1 MIIVIAITFVIL
13 SYFMPNFSSLTTK
26 NHLTVLKSQVALIR
40 SSISNQKS
48 KNILLSNDA
57 ILSSLD
63 DASIDKKDEKL
74 FSKITDFSILS
85 TNSAEKKLGSWTKMS
100 SNSYAFYL
108 PQQTVLF
115 SLENESF
122 VCKSSVEICKEVE

>member
-1 MIIVIAITFVIL
+1 MILVIVITFALL
-13 SYFMPNFSSLTTK
+13 SYFMPNFSIFTTK
-26 NHLTVLKSQVALIR
+26 NHLTTLKSQVALIR

-48 KNILLSNDA
+48 KNILLANDN
-57 ILSSLD
+57 ILNSLD
-63 DASIDKKDEKL
+63 DASVDKKDEKL

-85 TNSAEKKLGSWTKMS
+85 TNSVEKKLGSWLKMS

>member
-1 MIIVIAITFVIL
+1 MIIVIAITFVIF